1 MRRHRYKLTVNLIR
15 KDVFKQYFIIRCISV
30 WNILHDH
37 YFNTNVI
44 ESLKLKLTKSDFS
57 QFLYGTLLS

>member
-15 KDVFKQYFIIRCISV
+15 KDVFKQYFIIRCKSV

-57 QFLYGTLLS
+57 QFLYGTL